1 MNWKSILKSAE
12 EPIKV
17 LGMVYNA
24 TPETWKKAK
33 KIHKSYWNLLNSYIL
48 HLIKNRPNKDID
60 WYAKK
65 AKEWVEDR
73 ENIGKAFDFKK
84 LPGQNIQ
91 SWEML
96 LETLN
101 PQSVIVAYNKLLQD
115 GVKFSRYGDTE
126 SFLAATKEN
135 GRQVARKIIGK
146 GSREQQDRMSTI
158 ASNFDEIL
166 PTLKKV
172 LETNEGNTSSV
183 KGSAAKSNK
192 KKQELIAAFI
202 DVLGELKLD
211 MEIDWK
217 DMELRVRKYFSGRRK
232 SYKNK
237 KQLLLELKSQ
247 SKNPDSLKILRRNIP
262 EDAPALNDLFKG
274 IQDVSHESNVD
285 VVDVNARKAY
295 EYLIEINQER
305 RLNGKNIMA
314 LHLDE
319 LEDLVHVT
327 KNKTWINNM
336 LKAVLLNIDTT
347 QNMFKQVYENSAL
360 RKELFLKDYMDEAWE
375 KYDTSVEQSADKFSE
390 QEFRDDFKSK
400 LFSGKGKEFKD
411 WSDYIDN
418 KREAIRSI
426 KLSIPPLFVK
436 FMGELAHALQAE
448 DKGEEQKQ
456 LSDAFLEVYS
466 PEEANIF
473 SSNYLKQ
480 EGGGFGYMK
489 RVQSPRIGGRDS
501 DKSQYAGR
509 TLPQSP
515 SEYASLVQDIK
526 GMLLDEEDREGDE
539 AINDI
544 WDDMEG
550 PDQERKEYHLAGTFD
565 ENAKT
570 EFETVLKNYSNN
582 LEKSIAIEI
591 YDAFINGQDI
601 VGSAGMF
608 SQSPKSKQSGLEL
621 YLHVWINFLRFA
633 QNKIS
638 KSKDVQTKLETIQR
652 EINSIKDT
660 SYYIRLQKVL
670 DEDFLNNSI
679 TELAQAIDTSKD
691 DIKDS
696 LIKLVDEKLKD
707 IKDSPEVYITQTYQG
722 IITDLIEMGFVRR
735 KEE

>member
-33 KIHKSYWNLLNSYIL
+33 RINKNYWDLLNSYAL
-48 HLIKNRPNKDID
+48 HLIKTYPNKDID
-60 WYAKK
+60 WYVEKVK
-65 AKEWVEDR
+65 QWLEDKENV
-73 ENIGKAFDFKK
+73 GKAFDFKK

-91 SWEML
+91 SWKML

-115 GVKFSRYGDTE
+115 GVKFLRYGDTE
-126 SFLAATKEN
+126 SFLEATKEN

-146 GSREQQDRMSTI
+146 GSREQKDRMSTI

-192 KKQELIAAFI
+192 KKQALIAAFI

-237 KQLLLELKSQ
+237 KQLLLSLKSQ

-274 IQDVSHESNVD
+274 IQDVSHESDVE

-327 KNKTWINNM
+327 KNKTWISNM

-411 WSDYIDN
+411 WSNYIDN

-436 FMGELAHALQAE
+436 FMGELAHAL
-448 DKGEEQKQ
+448 
-456 LSDAFLEVYS
+456 
-466 PEEANIF
+466 
-473 SSNYLKQ
+473 
-480 EGGGFGYMK
+480 
-489 RVQSPRIGGRDS
+489 
-501 DKSQYAGR
+501 
-509 TLPQSP
+509 
-515 SEYASLVQDIK
+515 
-526 GMLLDEEDREGDE
+526 
-539 AINDI
+539 
-544 WDDMEG
+544 
-550 PDQERKEYHLAGTFD
+550 
-565 ENAKT
+565 
-570 EFETVLKNYSNN
+570 
-582 LEKSIAIEI
+582 
-591 YDAFINGQDI
+591 
-601 VGSAGMF
+601 
-608 SQSPKSKQSGLEL
+608 
-621 YLHVWINFLRFA
+621 
-633 QNKIS
+633 
-638 KSKDVQTKLETIQR
+638 
-652 EINSIKDT
+652 
-660 SYYIRLQKVL
+660 
-670 DEDFLNNSI
+670 
-679 TELAQAIDTSKD
+679 
-691 DIKDS
+691 
-696 LIKLVDEKLKD
+696 
-707 IKDSPEVYITQTYQG
+707 
-722 IITDLIEMGFVRR
+722 
-735 KEE
+735 